1 MEERKVVSGYISNY
15 IYESQD
21 SLYKVCE
28 LTLDENDAT
37 LIIVG
42 TFPHLEDG
50 LSYEFVGKMKKH
62 SKYGE
67 QFFVESYQKSN
78 TFSKEGLI
86 HYLSSEKFY
95 GIGPKLASNIIEE
108 LGLDCINKILKDKDV
123 LKKVYGMT
131 KPKMEI
137 LYQTLKD
144 NYAQEQVYIRL
155 FGFGLTAKMVE
166 RLVNTY
172 NVAAANKV
180 EENPYCLITEVE
192 GFGFK
197 KCDAL
202 AMNLGISKDDPMRLE
217 AAIFYTL
224 NQVCYQQGFTFLTEE
239 QLINSAL
246 RLLENEVPDVLLM
259 KVLDELVSKE
269 KLILEDGKYFDSY
282 LYKCEVKTADAFL
295 RLSNGKMNKYPEE
308 KVKEAIKY
316 VEECLHIEYTPM
328 QKEAIFTSIINKLS
342 IITGGPGTGKS
353 TILNGIL
360 NVYSKLNDMP
370 IGSDEF
376 SYKVCLV
383 APTGRAA
390 KRMAEATN
398 FKASTIHRALG
409 YNFEGGFNYNENSPM
424 GYSLLIVD
432 EASMMDISISMNLFT
447 SLQNKCQVILVGDAN
462 QLPSVGPGNVLYDLI
477 RSDIFKTTMLN
488 QIMRQAK
495 DSDIISLS
503 HMVLQERIDYNIF
516 NHKKEVFFYN
526 TDVSSTIPMLEKLLD
541 GYLSK
546 GGNLQTGIQI
556 LAPMYAGGCGI
567 DAINAF
573 IQEKYNPEK
582 EKILKRDLKLFK
594 KNDKVLQLKN
604 DSIHEI
610 MNGDIGKIL
619 DIIKVDEKDAM
630 LIDFDGRIITYMAS
644 DVENLTLAYCMSI
657 HKSQGSEFENVIM
670 PILPSYQIMLRKK
683 IIYTGMTRAK
693 KKLIILGKTSSLEMA
708 IHSEDYLRQTYLT
721 PRLTN
726 KVLVDLDNKIYD
738 KSIPF
743 DTFGEYDMEGVT
755 PYSFMNN

>member
-28 LTLDENDAT
+28 LTQEDDTT

-42 TFPHLEDG
+42 SFPHLEDG
-50 LSYEFVGKMKKH
+50 LSYEFVGNMKKH
-62 SKYGE
+62 PKYGE
-67 QFFVESYQKSN
+67 QFFVLSYQKSN
-78 TFSKEGLI
+78 SFSKEGLI
-86 HYLSSEKFY
+86 HYLSSDKFY

-108 LGLDCINKILKDKDV
+108 LGLDCIDKILKDKDV

-131 KPKMEI
+131 KPKMDT

-144 NYAQEQVYIRL
+144 NYASEQVFIRL

-166 RLVNTY
+166 RLYNTY
-172 NVAAANKV
+172 NVSAANKV

-202 AMNLGISKDDPMRLE
+202 ALNLGIKKDDPLRLE
-217 AAIFYTL
+217 AAVFYTL

-239 QLINSAL
+239 QLLNSIL
-246 RLLENEVPDVLLM
+246 RLLDNEIAPSIIKPILDNLVEN
-259 KVLDELVSKE
+259 KKI
-269 KLILEDGKYFDSY
+269 ILEEGKYFDSY
-282 LYKCEVKTADAFL
+282 LYSCEIKTKDAL
-295 RLSNGKMNKYPEE
+295 LKLASAKMNKYPEE
-308 KVKEAIKY
+308 KVKNAISY
-316 VEECLHIEYTPM
+316 VEKYLNIEYTPM
-328 QKEAIFTSIINKLS
+328 QKEAIFTSITNKLS

-370 IGSDEF
+370 IGSDDF

-390 KRMAEATN
+390 KRMSETTS
-398 FKASTIHRALG
+398 FKASTIHKALG
-409 YNFEGGFNYNENSPM
+409 YNFDGGFNYNEDSKM

-432 EASMMDISISMNLFT
+432 ETSMMDISLAMSLFT
-447 SLQNKCQVILVGDAN
+447 ALRDKCQVILVGDSN
-462 QLPSVGPGNVLYDLI
+462 QLPSVGPGNVLHDLI
-477 RSDIFKTTMLN
+477 QSDIFKTTKLN

-503 HMVLQERIDYNIF
+503 HMVLSENIDYKIF
-516 NHKKEVFFYN
+516 NKRKEVFFYN
-526 TDVSSTIPMLEKLLD
+526 SDVNSTIPMLEKLLD
-541 GYLSK
+541 AYLGK
-546 GGNLQTGIQI
+546 GGDLQSGLQI
-556 LAPMYAGGCGI
+556 LAPMYAGNAGI
-567 DAINAF
+567 DAINSF
-573 IQEKYNPEK
+573 IQEKYNKEK
-582 EKILKRDLKLFK
+582 EKLLKRENKLFK

-619 DIIKVDEKDAM
+619 DVIKVEEKDAM

-644 DVENLTLAYCMSI
+644 DIENLTLAYCMSI

-683 IIYTGMTRAK
+683 IIYTGITRAK
-693 KKLIILGKTSSLEMA
+693 KKLILLGKTSSLDMA
-708 IHSEDYLRQTYLT
+708 IHSMDYERQTYLT
-721 PRLTN
+721 QRLG
-726 KVLVDLDNKIYD
+726 KKEIEVIDNKIYD
-738 KSIPF
+738 KDIPF
-743 DTFGEYDMEGVT
+743 DTFGEYDMEGIT
-755 PYSFMNN
+755 PYSFMD

>member
-28 LTLDENDAT
+28 LVQEDDTT

-42 TFPHLEDG
+42 SFPHLEDG

-62 SKYGE
+62 PKYGE
-67 QFFVESYQKSN
+67 QFFVESYSKSN
-78 TFSKEGLI
+78 SFSKEGLI
-86 HYLSSEKFY
+86 HYLSSDKFY
-95 GIGPKLASNIIEE
+95 GIGPKLASNIVEE
-108 LGLDCINKILKDKDV
+108 LGLDCIDKILEDKEV

-131 KPKMEI
+131 KPKIEV

-144 NYAQEQVYIRL
+144 NYATEQVFIRL

-166 RLVNTY
+166 RLYNTY
-172 NVAAANKV
+172 SVSAANKI

-197 KCDAL
+197 KCDNLAL
-202 AMNLGISKDDPMRLE
+202 NLGMKRDDPKRLS

-239 QLINSAL
+239 QLINSVI
-246 RLLENEVPDVLLM
+246 RLLDNEINSNVL
-259 KVLDELVSKE
+259 KPILDDLVQNK
-269 KLILEDGKYFDSY
+269 KIILEDNKYFDAY
-282 LYKCEVKTADAFL
+282 LHKCEVKTAEAIL
-295 RLSNGKMNKYPEE
+295 RLAGGKLKKYPEE
-308 KVKEAIKY
+308 KVRDAIKY
-316 VEECLHIEYTPM
+316 VEEYLHIQYTPM
-328 QKEAIFTSIINKLS
+328 QKEAIFTSILNKLS

-360 NVYSKLNDMP
+360 NVYAKLNDLP

-376 SYKVCLV
+376 GYKVCMV

-390 KRMAEATN
+390 KRMAEATKY
-398 FKASTIHRALG
+398 KASTIHKALG
-409 YNFEGGFNYNENSPM
+409 YNFDGDFSYNEDSKM
-424 GYSLLIVD
+424 AYSLLIVD
-432 EASMMDISISMNLFT
+432 EASMMDISITMSLFT
-447 SLQNKCQVILVGDAN
+447 ALQDKCQIILVGDKD
-462 QLPSVGPGNVLYDLI
+462 QLPSVGPGNVLYDLMQ
-477 RSDIFKTTMLN
+477 SDVFITTKLN

-503 HMVLQERIDYNIF
+503 HMVLSERIDYKIF
-516 NHKKEVFFYN
+516 NNKKEVFFYN
-526 TDVSSTIPMLEKLLD
+526 SDVSSTIPMLKKLLD
-541 GYLSK
+541 GYLAN
-546 GGNLQTGIQI
+546 GGDLQSGIQI
-556 LAPMYAGGCGI
+556 LAPMYAGNAGI
-567 DAINAF
+567 DAINSF
-573 IQEKYNPEK
+573 IQEEYNKEK
-582 EKILKRDLKLFK
+582 EKILKRDFKIFK

-604 DSIHEI
+604 DSVHEI

-619 DIIKVDEKDAM
+619 DVIKVDEKDAM

-644 DVENLTLAYCMSI
+644 DIENLTLAYCMSI

-670 PILPSYQIMLRKK
+670 PILPSYQIMLKKK

-693 KKLIILGKTSSLEMA
+693 KKLILLGKTQSLEQA
-708 IHSEDYLRQTYLT
+708 IHAEDYLRQTYLT
-721 PRLTN
+721 PRLSKKISN
-726 KVLVDLDNKIYD
+726 ELDNKIFD
-738 KSIPF
+738 KDIPF
-743 DTFGEYDMEGVT
+743 DTFGEYDMEGIT
-755 PYSFMNN
+755 PYSFMEK